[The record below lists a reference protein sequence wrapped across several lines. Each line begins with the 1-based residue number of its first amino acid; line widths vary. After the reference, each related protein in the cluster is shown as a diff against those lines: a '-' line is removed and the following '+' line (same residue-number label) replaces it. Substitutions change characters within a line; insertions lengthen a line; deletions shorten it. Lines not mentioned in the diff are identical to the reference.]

1 MDRIVKHPV
10 LKIPERKVIPFT
22 FDGRELEGFENEM
35 ISSAL
40 IAKGIH
46 IFGYH
51 HRDEAPQGIFCSNGQ
66 CSQCLIIAD
75 GFPVKGCMTPLRPG
89 MTLESCRGK
98 PVLPPDDLPEPDKEI
113 ETIRT
118 GCLVVGGGPAGLSAA
133 AELGKA
139 GIETRLID
147 DKYSLGGKL
156 TLQTHVF
163 FGSTAECYAGLRG
176 IEIAGKL
183 EEEVRQYS
191 SVNIGL
197 AATAAAVFPDGKV
210 GVVCE
215 GRYYFVLPDVL
226 LIACGAREKTLA
238 FPGSDLPGVYGA
250 GAFQTLVNRDL
261 VRAAKR
267 LFVCGGGNVGLIA
280 AYHALQAGIEVLGLT
295 EAMERCGGYKVHED
309 KLRNAGVPIFTGHT
323 VVQARGKD
331 HVEGVTIAR
340 IDSDFK
346 LVPGSEKDVEA
357 DTLLIAVGLNPI
369 DELYRQA
376 RTYGLDVYAAG
387 DAEEISEASAAMY
400 CGKAAGRTIA
410 AKLGKK
416 HEGGEAD
423 EKLIAALRS
432 RPGPV
437 RKPEIHRVP
446 GGVYPV
452 IRCYQEIP
460 CDPCAEACPKGSI
473 RLKGGSL
480 LGVPSFAGEECSNC
494 GRCVL
499 ICPGCAITI
508 VDETFDPDEKRAL
521 VTLPYEFGA
530 EQLAE
535 GKEVTTTG
543 EEGRRFGTGRVA
555 RVRRSGKKERLLVTV
570 DVPFEDR
577 LSVAGI
583 RVQPPGQVETGHE
596 ARQNGDTVICRCERV
611 TKREIVTM
619 IRDGCRDLNEIK
631 AALRTGMGA
640 CGGKTCE
647 ELIRRLFI
655 EEGVDPETVTPF
667 VKRPPLLEVPLKL
680 FAGME
685 DEQ

>member
-1 MDRIVKHPV
+1 MDRIDRHPV
-10 LKIPERKVIPFT
+10 LTIPKRKEISFT
-22 FDGRELEGFENEM
+22 FDGRELRGFEGEM

-40 IAKGIH
+40 IAEGVH
-46 IFGYH
+46 IFGRH
-51 HRDEAPQGIFCSNGQ
+51 HRDDAPQGIFCANGQ
-66 CSQCLIIAD
+66 CSQCLVIVD

-89 MTLESCRGK
+89 MEIKSCSGK
-98 PVLPPDDLPEPDKEI
+98 PGLPREDRPQAAGTV

-118 GCLVVGGGPAGLSAA
+118 ACLIVGGGPAGLSAA

-139 GIETRLID
+139 GIQTHLID

-183 EEEVRQYS
+183 KEEVEQYS
-191 SVNIGL
+191 SVDIGL
-197 AATAAAVFPDGKV
+197 AAAAAAVFPDGKV
-210 GVVCE
+210 GIVQK
-215 GRYYFVLPDVL
+215 GRYYLIKPDVL
-226 LIACGAREKTLA
+226 LIACGAREKSLA

-295 EAMERCGGYKVHED
+295 EAMENCGGYRVHED
-309 KLRNAGVPIFTGHT
+309 KLRNAGVPVFTGHS
-323 VVQARGKD
+323 VVQAAGSG
-331 HVEGVTIAR
+331 HVEKVTIAR
-340 IDSDFK
+340 LGSGFK
-346 LVPGSEKDVEA
+346 PVPGSEKHFAA

-376 RTYGLDVYAAG
+376 QKYGLHVYAAG

-400 CGKAAGRTIA
+400 RGKAAGRMIA
-410 AKLGKK
+410 EKLGS
-416 HEGGEAD
+416 GNAAGETD
-423 EKLIAALRS
+423 SELITALRS
-432 RPGPV
+432 KPGPV
-437 RKPEIHRVP
+437 RKHEIHRIP

-460 CDPCAEACPKGSI
+460 CDPCAEVCPKGSI
-473 RLKGGSL
+473 RLAGNPL
-480 LGVPSFAGEECSNC
+480 LGIPSFTGEECSNC

-499 ICPGCAITI
+499 TCPGCAITL
-508 VDETFDPDEKRAL
+508 VDESSDPEQKHAL
-521 VTLPYEFGA
+521 VTLPYEFGSG
-530 EQLAE
+530 LIAE
-535 GKEVTTTG
+535 GMEVTTAG
-543 EEGRRFGTGRVA
+543 EAGGYVGTGRIT
-555 RVRRSGKKERLLVTV
+555 RIRRSGTKKRLLVTLE
-570 DVPFEDR
+570 VPFGER
-577 LSVAGI
+577 LAVAGI
-583 RVQPPGQVETGHE
+583 RIQTPVQPDDVHGAQ
-596 ARQNGDTVICRCERV
+596 QDGDTVICRCERV
-611 TKREIVTM
+611 SKKEIIAM
-619 IRDGCRDLNEIK
+619 IRSGCRDMNQIK
-631 AALRTGMGA
+631 GALRTGMGA

-655 EEGVDPETVTPF
+655 EEGVDTDSVTPF
-667 VKRPPLLEVPLKL
+667 VKRPPLLEIPLRL
-680 FAGME
+680 FAGLE